1 MPDGGRL
8 SLDYYDRM
16 TGDMGEGGRPD
27 ELHQDVRSPS
37 DAEMMGRPVPS
48 RGVRLGYRREFAE
61 GGLVGLAQKY
71 EGGGRVRRIAGA
83 VGRAVRGRDP
93 EAAENPRAVIGGNR
107 PTKPATMTPEEAMAR
122 ATAPQ
127 PGAGVP
133 RLEGEDLERANELS
147 QRVLDFRAS
156 QMRLPPSQRIQA
168 RPEDQIFAP
177 ARFDRPLEAGPT
189 SAAQDLEALRIE
201 NISPRQQLPGSRAG
215 AGVATDLAENY
226 GPALDRIVEELG
238 PVARLMRG
246 ENLPDATA
254 AQIAAARSGE
264 FYNMR
269 PVYDVLRAEGVPHDE
284 AIRRIRQESQAIAG
298 TSPRTDTEQNVLNSA
313 FLQNRMARGLPVD
326 AASVQAATGPGSGY
340 GMIYDQHPALTQG
353 LLEGTISLAQ
363 NPKPSIFARNISG
376 DRSAVTA
383 DVHNVRAVN
392 MLYNDVNPGGLP
404 ASSFDTANNYRR
416 YREAYT
422 PDANGNVRGMND
434 AELREILV
442 ARPSGQGIR
451 GQDVSTEYPIY
462 NDITTR
468 VAERLDL
475 TPADTQALMWFH
487 YGPRTGL
494 ASEAHTVPELL
505 NQRMSIT
512 AQGLGMSPE
521 EVMRLYSRNMIPLA
535 GAAPAAVLLS
545 DGEPRA
551 SLEDLDQ
558 KYAEGGR
565 VRRTLRDELRDIEA
579 EIRGERPQSLGV
591 TVARGMGEGGGGIAG
606 IVSPATARAIRMS
619 TRLPQDSRFV
629 QAVEN
634 TPGARID
641 DDGLSL
647 EVLRYQKPEQAG
659 AQAIREGVFYL
670 PATLPSR
677 SAGSYRGTNASA
689 YGGPEVVRGE
699 TLLRA
704 PIAVPGNTGGTVP
717 ERVFRELTD
726 AKTLENLI
734 RDSRSTALAPLRG
747 GDYYR
752 NVEDFLETW
761 GGNPALATELVNNS
775 RVGNRM
781 RYALQEHIIGNRAR
795 QEGYDS
801 IIGTGARKPRITEV
815 FDLREAAYPVP
826 GRPEIEMLL
835 PYFDEMGY
843 AEGGLAELGQKY
855 AEGGEVRTPEEEEYD
870 NRLLSRMKAHTG
882 RVTEPTRAEQMQAL
896 RMAGRGLAD
905 TAADIL
911 TPGPEDFALAVL
923 FGPGARAV
931 RIAGAGLLASMKPSE
946 AYDDALLDALYND
959 LGRALPPQPRDP
971 EIIDITRRYAEGGLA
986 QLDQKYAEGGVV
998 RSEAATYDPDAVD
1011 ALVKQIEAEYV

>member
-1 MPDGGRL
+1 MTKPVDKDSLPLDKPRRTPGHPTKSHIVKTKVDGREKIIRFGEQGAETAGKPKAGE
-8 SLDYYDRM
+8 SDRM
-16 TGDMGEGGRPD
+16 KQKRASFKARHAQNIAKGKSSPAYWANKVKWNEGGAVKMAAGGSPALALIEQMRRSSAQSQEFDPVLASTREQRARPARRPQMPAQTPAPLTAMQAPRTREEPLPLPPVPPAMRPD
-27 ELHQDVRSPS
+27 ENPPPEAPRNPMRFDEGNPLVAHAVSMAERYNLPRDIFLSLIQQESRFNPTAVSPRGAIGLGQLMPATARELNVDPRDPMQNLEGSARYLRRMLDQFGDMELALAAYNAGPGRVRQAGNTIPNIR
-37 DAEMMGRPVPS
+37 ETQNYVPS
-48 RGVRLGYRREFAE
+48 ILRRAGVSTGPEYAE
-61 GGLVGLAQKY
+61 GGLAELDQKY
-71 EGGGRVRRIAGA
+71 AEGGRVRRTLRDELRDIEAEIRGERPASIGVTVARGIGEGGGGIAGVTRR
-83 VGRAVRGRDP
+83 VGRA
-93 EAAENPRAVIGGNR
+93 
-107 PTKPATMTPEEAMAR
+107 ATMTPDEAMLI
-122 ATAPQ
+122 ATARQ

-147 QRVLDFRAS
+147 QKVLDFRAS
-156 QMRLPPSQRIQA
+156 QMRLPRSQRIQA
-168 RPEDQIFAP
+168 RPEDQLFAP
-177 ARFDRPLEAGPT
+177 ARFDRPLEAGPA

-201 NISPRQQLPGSRAG
+201 NISPRQQLPGSAAK

-226 GPALDRIVEELG
+226 ASTLDRIAEELG

-269 PVYDVLRAEGVPHDE
+269 PVYDALRSEGVPHDE

-326 AASVQAATGPGSGY
+326 QASVRAATGPGSGY
-340 GMIYDQHPALTQG
+340 AMIYDQHPALTQG

-404 ASSFDTANNYRR
+404 ASSFDTANDYRR

-442 ARPSGQGIR
+442 ARPSGQDIR

-468 VAERLDL
+468 VSERLGL

-545 DGEPRA
+545 DGETRA

-558 KYAEGGR
+558 KYAEGG
-565 VRRTLRDELRDIEA
+565 I
-579 EIRGERPQSLGV
+579 
-591 TVARGMGEGGGGIAG
+591 
-606 IVSPATARAIRMS
+606 
-619 TRLPQDSRFV
+619 
-629 QAVEN
+629 
-634 TPGARID
+634 
-641 DDGLSL
+641 
-647 EVLRYQKPEQAG
+647 
-659 AQAIREGVFYL
+659 
-670 PATLPSR
+670 
-677 SAGSYRGTNASA
+677 
-689 YGGPEVVRGE
+689 
-699 TLLRA
+699 
-704 PIAVPGNTGGTVP
+704 
-717 ERVFRELTD
+717 
-726 AKTLENLI
+726 
-734 RDSRSTALAPLRG
+734 
-747 GDYYR
+747 
-752 NVEDFLETW
+752 
-761 GGNPALATELVNNS
+761 
-775 RVGNRM
+775 
-781 RYALQEHIIGNRAR
+781 
-795 QEGYDS
+795 
-801 IIGTGARKPRITEV
+801 
-815 FDLREAAYPVP
+815 
-826 GRPEIEMLL
+826 
-835 PYFDEMGY
+835 
-843 AEGGLAELGQKY
+843 
-855 AEGGEVRTPEEEEYD
+855 
-870 NRLLSRMKAHTG
+870 
-882 RVTEPTRAEQMQAL
+882 
-896 RMAGRGLAD
+896 
-905 TAADIL
+905 
-911 TPGPEDFALAVL
+911 
-923 FGPGARAV
+923 
-931 RIAGAGLLASMKPSE
+931 
-946 AYDDALLDALYND
+946 
-959 LGRALPPQPRDP
+959 
-971 EIIDITRRYAEGGLA
+971 
-986 QLDQKYAEGGVV
+986 V